1 MRLSTYSGLLVI
13 VAPHLRLINAA
24 TAQVEVANF
33 SQNSTAELQALTTA
47 LEVNNAENAEIARR
61 GAKLVLRSD
70 IPILD
75 QILEVLKDTGLANIV
90 IELVLL
96 SPQLRTISTNVTI
109 SLLKSNKIDLT
120 KVLISLQQ
128 SGLIISFLNLA
139 LDDPEVTVGLLRI
152 GKELLKQF
160 GFNLKRDE
168 VDELALRSGA
178 YAAASVEATNEPAT
192 AVAPAE
198 PATPAVTAPK
208 NGETDLVTELLK
220 ALNDSGLAMS
230 VVQNLLTNPE
240 LSEPAAIFLA
250 DIIKSGALSISE
262 ILRAVK
268 DSNIIFNLLRDIL
281 SDRALLEKFGQL
293 IKNRIASGIISQE
306 FYDSL

>member
-1 MRLSTYSGLLVI
+1 MRLYTYSTLLVI
-13 VAPHLRLINAA
+13 VAPHFRFINAA
-24 TAQVEVANF
+24 PAQVEVAN
-33 SQNSTAELQALTTA
+33 SLLNSTAELQALTSA
-47 LEVNNAENAEIARR
+47 LEVYNVGHSGIARR
-61 GAKLVLRSD
+61 DVELVLRSD

-96 SPQLRTISTNVTI
+96 SPQLRSISTNVTI

-120 KVLISLQQ
+120 KVLIALQQ
-128 SGLIISFLNLA
+128 SGLIILFLNLA
-139 LDDPEVTVGLLRI
+139 LDDPEVSVGLLRI

-160 GFNLKRDE
+160 GFNVKRDD
-168 VDELALRSGA
+168 VDRLALRSGV
-178 YAAASVEATNEPAT
+178 YAAASVEATNESAL
-192 AVAPAE
+192 AIAPAE
-198 PATPAVTAPK
+198 SAPPTAPPPE

-230 VVQNLLTNPE
+230 VLQNLLTNPE

-250 DIIKSGALSISE
+250 DIIKSGALSIPE

-268 DSNIIFNLLRDIL
+268 DSNIIFSLLRDIL